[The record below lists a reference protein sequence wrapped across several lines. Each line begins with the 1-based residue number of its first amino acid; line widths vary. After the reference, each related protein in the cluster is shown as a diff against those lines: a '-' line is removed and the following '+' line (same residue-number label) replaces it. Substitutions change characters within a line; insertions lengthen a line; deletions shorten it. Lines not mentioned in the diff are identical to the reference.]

1 MKEEVIKKLEE
12 IFVDRF
18 QSDYGDE
25 CENEVFDEDFKEY
38 VSEIIWEDFDYD
50 LLVEFSDKDWDEI
63 EDRFYELRDEEL
75 RNKEEGFKEYL
86 EEMREYREM
95 QGF

>member
-18 QSDYGDE
+18 QNDYGDE

-38 VSEIIWEDFDYD
+38 VCEIIWEDFDYD

-63 EDRFYELRDEEL
+63 ENRFYELRDEEL
-75 RNKEEGFKEYL
+75 KNKEEGFEEYL
-86 EEMREYREM
+86 EEMREYREI